1 MAGDHAATRVCRQ
14 LRADNCLT
22 AWKAQNPV
30 LTRSLGWRIVDSN
43 PARQATSDSRFDQI
57 GCKEGER
64 NRQFDL
70 ADAAVF
76 ARGDLPDISDDAGGN
91 FIEPSPTTVD
101 GCD

>member
-1 MAGDHAATRVCRQ
+1 MAAS
-14 LRADNCLT
+14 
-22 AWKAQNPV
+22 
-30 LTRSLGWRIVDSN
+30 TRSGASK
-43 PARQATSDSRFDQI
+43 ARDRHV
-57 GCKEGER
+57 
-64 NRQFDL
+64 DL

>member
-14 LRADNCLT
+14 LRAA
-22 AWKAQNPV
+22 AWKAQHPV
-30 LTRSLGWRIVDSN
+30 LTRPLGWRIVESGNSN

-64 NRQFDL
+64 NRHVDF

-76 ARGDLPDISDDAGGN
+76 AGGDLPDISDDAGGN